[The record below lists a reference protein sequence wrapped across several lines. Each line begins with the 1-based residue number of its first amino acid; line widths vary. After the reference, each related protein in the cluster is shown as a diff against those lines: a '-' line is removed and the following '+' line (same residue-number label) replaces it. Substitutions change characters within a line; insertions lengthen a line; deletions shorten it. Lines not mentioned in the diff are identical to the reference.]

1 LLRKRGGLLF
11 VLINTALPLSLP
23 KTRSGM
29 ATQSST
35 KRNRKKEPLYF
46 TVKNASGRD
55 IEAFIPAG
63 YNPTKDPVEKML
75 KILQH
80 YPPFPP
86 TAIAND

>member
-1 LLRKRGGLLF
+1 
-11 VLINTALPLSLP
+11 LIDTTLSLSLP

-29 ATQSST
+29 ATQNSI
-35 KRNRKKEPLYF
+35 KQNRKKKPLFF

-63 YNPTKDPVEKML
+63 YSLTEDPVDKML

-86 TAIAND
+86 TAIEND